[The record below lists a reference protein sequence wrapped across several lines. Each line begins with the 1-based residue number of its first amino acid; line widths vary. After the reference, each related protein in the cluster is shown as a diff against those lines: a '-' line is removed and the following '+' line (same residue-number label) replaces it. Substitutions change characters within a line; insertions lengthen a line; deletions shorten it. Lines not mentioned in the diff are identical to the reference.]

1 MINRYVISAALII
14 AFVFAGYFIKF
25 YVALGYGLS
34 NDPAVWA
41 QLGDYAG
48 GMLNPL
54 LSFVSIVLLIK
65 SLTLQNEANISL
77 RNELKN
83 SEKTENLRSFEALF
97 FNMID
102 SQKRLFESF
111 KVQIQAAEG
120 KSSTFSNVDA
130 VMAIE
135 SEIENIR
142 NAEGNDEAVREYL
155 ESIDSQDKIF
165 GLARA
170 FYIMVMVVTDKLSDS
185 NGFSVEDRKAHFQT
199 LVNFTDFS
207 QLRLIL
213 ICVQF
218 MDYQSSKYIG
228 SSIEFKAIIENLGM
242 GYELY

>member
-1 MINRYVISAALII
+1 MLNRYVISAALII

-25 YVALGYGLS
+25 YVSLGYGLS

-48 GMLNPL
+48 GMLSPL

-83 SEKTENLRSFEALF
+83 SEKTENLRSFETLF

-111 KVQIQAAEG
+111 RVQIQTAEG
-120 KSSTFSNVDA
+120 ESSTFSNVDA

-155 ESIDSQDKIF
+155 ESIDGQDKIF
-165 GLARA
+165 GLARV

-185 NGFSVEDRKAHFQT
+185 NGFSVEDRTAHFQT

-228 SSIEFKAIIENLGM
+228 SSIEFKAIIEDLGM